1 MKPQP
6 LTSQTREAVL
16 AAAWRLIVERSR
28 VDVSLADIAAAA
40 GVTRQSIYL
49 GFGNRAGL
57 LVAMARHADAQSAHA
72 RRMRAIALGA
82 ADRPEALLAFVRA
95 WLQHLPEIYPV
106 GMLLSAA
113 AVTDP
118 EAAEVFHD
126 RMIGGLHTPYRTLL
140 ERLAL
145 AGHLARGLSAA
156 RAADLCWSLTHIDA
170 WRHLVVERGWSPAA
184 FRKDREALIGAMVL
198 RAKG

>member
-16 AAAWRLIVERSR
+16 GAAWRLIVERRR
-28 VDVSLADIAAAA
+28 VDVSLADIAATA

-49 GFGNRAGL
+49 GFGNRVGL
-57 LVAMARHADAQSAHA
+57 LVAMARHADAQSTHA

-118 EAAEVFHD
+118 EAAEAFHD
-126 RMIGGLHTPYRTLL
+126 RMIGGLRYGVCRPL
-140 ERLAL
+140 ERLAM
-145 AGHLARGLSAA
+145 GGIS
-156 RAADLCWSLTHIDA
+156 RAD
-170 WRHLVVERGWSPAA
+170 
-184 FRKDREALIGAMVL
+184 
-198 RAKG
+198 

>member
-16 AAAWRLIVERSR
+16 GAAWRLIVQRRR
-28 VDVSLADIAAAA
+28 VDVSLGDIATAA

-49 GFGNRAGL
+49 GFGNGVGL
-57 LVAMARHADAQSAHA
+57 LVAMARHVDAQSVHA
-72 RRMRAIALGA
+72 RRMREIALGD
-82 ADRPEALLAFVRA
+82 ADAPEVLLDFVRA
-95 WLQHLPEIYPV
+95 WLRHLPEIYPLGV
-106 GMLLSAA
+106 LLSAA

-118 EAAEVFHD
+118 EAAGVFHD

-140 ERLAL
+140 ERLAVG
-145 AGHLARGLSAA
+145 GHLARGLSAA
-156 RAADLCWSLTHIDA
+156 RAADLCWSLTHIDV
-170 WRHLVVERGWSPAA
+170 WRHLVIERGWSPAA
-184 FRKDREALIGAMVL
+184 FRKDREALIGATVL